1 MTSIAVY
8 GLGYIG
14 LPTAA
19 LFANN
24 GYSVHGVDTDA
35 DHLDRL
41 RSEGPDFNEPELNEY
56 ITDVLESG
64 ALTVG
69 TDPVKAD
76 FHFVCVPT
84 PYDHDRETAD
94 LSHVLAAAASIG
106 SQLRSGETVV
116 VESTVPPGTTAG
128 PVLDTLERESGL
140 TAAEFELAFCPETVL
155 PGSILEEL
163 RHNDRIVG
171 GVDDGATETV
181 CELFEQ
187 AVASDVYRA
196 DSATMAEFVKLAQNT
211 FRDVNIAL
219 ANELGKVA
227 RDYDITP
234 RPAFELANVHP
245 RVSLLRPGPG
255 VGGHCLPVDPLYLR
269 DGSDN
274 VDLIEQARAV
284 NDGMVE
290 YVKGMLSDGLDTLH
304 GSRVAVFGL
313 AYKGNVADIRN
324 SPSASLVDTLTDPP
338 RMLATDGGTRAPD
351 VHVHDP
357 HVREAPM
364 ELHSRTEALDGA
376 DALVLMTGHD
386 EFTDLSPDRV
396 AERMDGDLVVDAKGL
411 TDERWSDAGLRVK
424 RL

>member
-8 GLGYIG
+8 GLGYVG

-19 LFANN
+19 LFAND
-24 GYSVHGVDTDA
+24 GHSVHGVDTDP
-35 DHLDRL
+35 DHLERL
-41 RSEGPDFNEPELNEY
+41 RSEGPDFNEPELNDY
-56 ITDVLESG
+56 IDRVLESG

-69 TDPVKAD
+69 QDPVEAD

-84 PYDHDRETAD
+84 PYDHERETAD
-94 LSHVLAAAASIG
+94 LSHVLAAAASVG

-116 VESTVPPGTTAG
+116 VESTVPPGTTEG
-128 PVLDTLERESGL
+128 PVLETLKRESGPG
-140 TAAEFELAFCPETVL
+140 AVEFELAFCPETVL

-171 GVDDGATETV
+171 GVGDDATESV
-181 CELFEQ
+181 YDLFER
-187 AVASDVYRA
+187 AVAGDVFRA
-196 DSATMAEFVKLAQNT
+196 DSATMAEFVKLSQNT

-227 RDYDITP
+227 RDYDIPT

-255 VGGHCLPVDPLYLR
+255 VGGHCLPVDPLYLGE
-269 DGSDN
+269 GSDN
-274 VDLIEQARAV
+274 VELIEQARAV

-290 YVKGMLSDGLDTLH
+290 YVKGMLSDGLDTLQ

-324 SPSASLVDTLTDPP
+324 SPSEALVDTLVDPP
-338 RMLATDGGTRAPD
+338 RMLATDGGARAPD

-357 HVREAPM
+357 HVDEAPIG
-364 ELHSRTEALDGA
+364 LHSQTDALDGA

-386 EFTDLSPDRV
+386 EFADLSPERV
-396 AERMDGDLVVDAKGL
+396 AEQMRGDLVVDAKEL
-411 TDERWSDAGLRVK
+411 TDESWSDAGLRVE